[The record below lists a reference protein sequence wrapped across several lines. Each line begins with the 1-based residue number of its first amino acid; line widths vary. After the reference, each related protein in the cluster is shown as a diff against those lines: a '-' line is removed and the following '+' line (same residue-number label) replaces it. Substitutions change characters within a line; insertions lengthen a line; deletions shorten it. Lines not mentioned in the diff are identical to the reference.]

1 MKLTVVG
8 CSGSYPGPDSPASC
22 YLLEHEGAR
31 LVLDLGNGA
40 FGALQR
46 YCDPYEVD
54 AVVLSHLH
62 ADHCLDMCSYY
73 VARRYRP
80 TGPAPRIPV
89 LGPAGTAARLSRA
102 YDLDPEPGMTEEF
115 DFGEVHDGWSGQL
128 GPFTVTTAQVRH
140 PVDAYAIR
148 VSAGGST
155 LVYSGDTGPCDEL
168 ESLAAGADLALFEAS
183 FVESAENPGDLH
195 MTGRDAARIAARAG
209 VPRVM
214 LTHLVPWNDPAEVA
228 ADAAEIHG
236 VEVILA
242 SPGLTVDIAS
252 SVTV

>member
-1 MKLTVVG
+1 MRLTIVG

-22 YLLEHEGAR
+22 YLLEHDGAR

-46 YCDPYEVD
+46 YCDPYAVD
-54 AVVLSHLH
+54 GVVLSHLH

-80 TGPAPRIPV
+80 AGPAPQIPV
-89 LGPAGTAARLSRA
+89 FGPPGTAERLSRA

-115 DFGEVHDGWSGQL
+115 EFTEMHDGWSGKL
-128 GPFTVTTAQVRH
+128 GPFTVTAAQVRH
-140 PVDAYAIR
+140 PVDAYALR

-155 LVYSGDTGPCDEL
+155 LVYSGDTGPCVEL
-168 ESLAAGADLALFEAS
+168 ERLAVGADMALFEAS
-183 FVESAENPGDLH
+183 FVESAENPDDLH
-195 MTGRDAARIAARAG
+195 MTGRDAARIAAQAG
-209 VPRVM
+209 VDQVV
-214 LTHLVPWNDPAEVA
+214 LTHLVPWNDAAEVA
-228 ADAAEIHG
+228 ADAAEVPG

-242 SPGLTVDIAS
+242 RPGLTLDITS